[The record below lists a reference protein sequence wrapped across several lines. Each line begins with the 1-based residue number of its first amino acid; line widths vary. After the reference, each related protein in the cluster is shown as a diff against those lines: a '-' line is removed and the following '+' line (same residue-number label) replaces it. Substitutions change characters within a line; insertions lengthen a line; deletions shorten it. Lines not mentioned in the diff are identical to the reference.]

1 MAQVNFRVDDNV
13 KLRAEQACEAMGM
26 NMTTALNIFL
36 VKLGNERRIP
46 FEVTADPDPFYSDE
60 NMEELRRRAA
70 DMKAK
75 KNVSRHELI
84 ED

>member
-60 NMEELRRRAA
+60 NMEELRRRAP

>member
-60 NMEELRRRAA
+60 NMEELRRRAS

>member
-75 KNVSRHELI
+75 KNVGRHELI

>member
-13 KLRAEQACEAMGM
+13 KQRAEQACEAMGM

-60 NMEELRRRAA
+60 NMAELRRRAS

-75 KNVSRHELI
+75 KNISRHELI